1 MAAPRAPFAALGG
14 GFVLSQRRRE
24 LERRKG
30 ADQLRVSV
38 QNMPFRVQL
47 QLFQLL
53 SPKGITSAARTNL
66 GKNCHA
72 ADTTG

>member
-1 MAAPRAPFAALGG
+1 MAARRAPFAALGG
-14 GFVLSQRRRE
+14 GFVLGQRPRE
-24 LERRKG
+24 LERRQS
-30 ADQLRVSV
+30 ADQLRMSV
-38 QNMPFRVQL
+38 QNMLFRVQL

-53 SPKGITSAARTNL
+53 SPKGITAAARTNL